1 MYLFENNIGGTK
13 QNASLKN
20 VVFDFGFVLSII
32 KRILVDSGK
41 PEW

>member
-1 MYLFENNIGGTK
+1 MYLFENNIETK

-32 KRILVDSGK
+32 KRMLIDSGK

>member
-1 MYLFENNIGGTK
+1 MYLFENDIGTK

-20 VVFDFGFVLSII
+20 VGFDFGFVLSII

>member
-1 MYLFENNIGGTK
+1 MYLFENNIGTK

-32 KRILVDSGK
+32 KRILVGSGK

>member
-1 MYLFENNIGGTK
+1 MYLFENNIGTK
-13 QNASLKN
+13 QNAPLKN

-41 PEW
+41 PE

>member
-1 MYLFENNIGGTK
+1 MYLFENNIGTK

-20 VVFDFGFVLSII
+20 VGFDFGFVLSII

>member
-1 MYLFENNIGGTK
+1 MYLFENNIETK

-20 VVFDFGFVLSII
+20 VVFDFGFVLSIV
-32 KRILVDSGK
+32 KRMLADSGK